1 MGPETVEQ
9 VHEVNSARSIG
20 QAKVKNAKKIAVA
33 AKMCVYFKDTE
44 CRIPV
49 CDMKVCEKC
58 PEGNVYCTRVA
69 FIKNMIQKILMFVF
83 CFILSEMI

>member
-1 MGPETVEQ
+1 MEEVIDRI
-9 VHEVNSARSIG
+9 HEVSGARSIG
-20 QAKVKNAKKIAVA
+20 QAKVKNAKKIIVA

-58 PEGNVYCTRVA
+58 PEGHVYCTRVA
-69 FIKNMIQKILMFVF
+69 FIRTMVQKILLFVF
-83 CFILSEMI
+83 CFIMAEII